1 MIRKAL
7 VMAGVVAAALMGVA
21 VPPAMAVDLGV
32 EGQVYEPME
41 EDFRVMLMR
50 LMARQD
56 WVAAARNMEQSARDY
71 TKNLPQY
78 ALPRATKTQTLWK
91 DVGIVVEEDVYLPW
105 VDWETGSV
113 FDPEDVL
120 AVPAGTYLNPIT
132 HLPAA
137 AIERLFIFDAT
148 DPEQLAFAES
158 LMKANIEQLS
168 FMAVAGDV
176 GEISERMMRP
186 VYHPSADMFKMFQIK
201 AVPLL
206 IGFGKGP
213 HHGHMATTEIAL
225 PADVQTVKDAWFGLP
240 YPGYD
245 PSRLYEDVFPAK

>member
-1 MIRKAL
+1 MIRRVL
-7 VMAGVVAAALMGVA
+7 VAWAVVAAALSGLA
-21 VPPAMAVDLGV
+21 ATPALAVDLGV

-56 WVAAARNMEQSARDY
+56 WTAAAQRMEQSARDY

-113 FDPEDVL
+113 FDPERRL

-148 DPEQLAFAES
+148 DPEQLAYAET
-158 LMKANIEQLS
+158 LMRANIEQLS

-176 GEISERMMRP
+176 GEISERMKRP
-186 VYHPSADMFKMFQIK
+186 VYHPSADMFKMFQLK

-225 PADVQTVKDAWFGLP
+225 PAQVQTVKDAWFGLP

-245 PSRLYEDVFPAK
+245 PGALYEDVRPAQ